1 MRRLGIEELKKIEIE
16 ILEEVDAFCREN
28 NIRYSICGGTLLGAV
43 RHKGYIPWDDDIDI
57 MMPRSDYDRF
67 LRTFTSKDNYLIN
80 LGESADYIEHF
91 TKIIRKGTFLEYTTL
106 KRRLWGVNI
115 DVFPVD
121 GVPDDGGVYAATLR
135 DLHKKIEYIFPY
147 YRFVGEKKLLWF
159 AKYCFKRLARPTTD
173 SVKSIK
179 DRMNRMVRENLPE
192 SSPGSCEIFDDFR
205 IIPIASDI
213 FLDYT
218 DLEFEGRPFR
228 AIRDADA
235 YLSAMYGD
243 YMTLP
248 PEEQRVSNHFYKAYI
263 DE

>member
-1 MRRLGIEELKKIEIE
+1 MRLLGIDEMKRIEME
-16 ILEEVDAFCREN
+16 ILVEVDAFCRDN
-28 NIRYSICGGTLLGAV
+28 GIRYSLCGGTLLGAV

-67 LRTFTSKDNYLIN
+67 LRAFTSDDNYLLN
-80 LGESADYIEHF
+80 LGESGDYIEHF
-91 TKIIRKGTFLEYTTL
+91 TKIIRKGTFLEYSTL

-115 DVFPVD
+115 DIFPVD
-121 GVPDDGGVYAATLR
+121 GVPEDGGVYADTLR
-135 DLHKKIEYIFPY
+135 SLHKKIEYIFPY
-147 YRFVGEKKLLWF
+147 YRFAGEKRLLWF
-159 AKYCFKRLARPTTD
+159 AKYCLKRLACPTTD

-179 DRMNRMVRENLPE
+179 DRMNRMVREHLPE
-192 SSPGSCEIFDDFR
+192 ASPGSCEIFDDFR

-228 AIRDADA
+228 AIRAADT

-248 PEEQRVSNHFYKAYI
+248 PEEQRVSNHFYISYI